1 MARFLGYFD
10 ILALA
15 ALTAQGAALGLK
27 PISLP
32 GFSAGISVGAQDAAP
47 NPSSLDVLGLSNGGV
62 GAQATA
68 SASAL
73 GTYNIDCESVSVSGL
88 SAGGFMAAQLGIAY
102 SDVFKTGFGV
112 FAGGPFDCARSQPYF
127 SCMFNGHPSV
137 AQSVDNMKAWSGK
150 QIAPVSNLA
159 ARKIY
164 MQVGSADSTVGPNVM
179 AQLKAQLANFDD
191 SANTTFVTTSGASH
205 TFPTDFDGAGD
216 STCGISLSP
225 YISNCKYDGAG
236 AVLKWLYGS
245 LNPRN
250 AGTATGTTVSYAQTG
265 SYGAQGL
272 GTTGYLYVPESCTGN
287 SSTVCKLHVAMHGCL
302 QSYGQIGSK
311 FITNTG
317 YTMWADTNDI
327 IVLFPQAVV
336 DYTMHTIWSGLQ
348 IPNPNGCFDWVGWYG
363 TNADQIGGRLTLM
376 SLAGYD

>member
-1 MARFLGYFD
+1 MVAWELKLLHRQVPLER
-10 ILALA
+10 IMS
-15 ALTAQGAALGLK
+15 TANPSLYQAFQPVASWRHNWASRIPTFSK
-27 PISLP
+27 PGSVSLP
-32 GFSAGISVGAQDAAP
+32 VDLLIALVANQYV
-47 NPSSLDVLGLSNGGV
+47 NHNVLNLILCLKL
-62 GAQATA
+62 Q
-68 SASAL
+68 
-73 GTYNIDCESVSVSGL
+73 
-88 SAGGFMAAQLGIAY
+88 
-102 SDVFKTGFGV
+102 
-112 FAGGPFDCARSQPYF
+112 YF

-137 AQSVDNMKAWSGK
+137 VQSVDNMKAWSGK